1 MRVESQLEKG
11 SLGEHM
17 DNPIGTLEN
26 TTETIQIGS
35 NLIQGW
41 LRKHIE
47 KSKLLKVKIFP
58 LRYAVLDRNTGKLII
73 YKKVMDVMTISLET
87 NQLLY
92 CKAINLGIA

>member
-1 MRVESQLEKG
+1 M
-11 SLGEHM
+11 GEHM

-58 LRYAVLDRNTGKLII
+58 LRYAVLDSKLII
-73 YKKVMDVMTISLET
+73 YKKVMDVMTMSLET

-92 CKAINLGIA
+92 CKAINLGIG

>member
-1 MRVESQLEKG
+1 
-11 SLGEHM
+11 M

-58 LRYAVLDRNTGKLII
+58 LRYAVLD
-73 YKKVMDVMTISLET
+73 
-87 NQLLY
+87 
-92 CKAINLGIA
+92 GILAN